1 MAVAELG
8 MQRFVR
14 PPDAGSSPVSHLR
27 MWCKRVAY
35 CDRNAEAR
43 FKSDIFNRTTKQT
56 RTCDPYSKL
65 FQVVKSKSVKF
76 VIRFESGNQRVMN
89 QKGETKNDNHY
100 DH

>member
-1 MAVAELG
+1 MRGNSHVRFLGGEGVVIPLTYPIAVAVAELA

-27 MWCKRVAY
+27 MWCKRV
-35 CDRNAEAR
+35 
-43 FKSDIFNRTTKQT
+43 
-56 RTCDPYSKL
+56 

>member
-1 MAVAELG
+1 MMNWFRQRGAYKCLSRMRGNAHVRFLGGKGVVIPLTYPIAVAVAELA

-43 FKSDIFNRTTKQT
+43 FKSDIFNHYNKT
-56 RTCDPYSKL
+56 
-65 FQVVKSKSVKF
+65 
-76 VIRFESGNQRVMN
+76 N
-89 QKGETKNDNHY
+89 KNM
-100 DH
+100 

>member
-1 MAVAELG
+1 MAVAELA

-43 FKSDIFNRTTKQT
+43 FKSDIFNRHNITTLI
-56 RTCDPYSKL
+56 CDPYSNL
-65 FQVVKSKSVKF
+65 FQVVKKSLSSLI
-76 VIRFESGNQRVMN
+76 IRFESGNQRVMN

>member
-1 MAVAELG
+1 MAVAELA

-27 MWCKRVAY
+27 MWCKRV
-35 CDRNAEAR
+35 RRGSNPT
-43 FKSDIFNRTTKQT
+43 FSIVTTKQT

>member
-1 MAVAELG
+1 MRGNSQVRFLGGEGVVIPAVAVAELA

-43 FKSDIFNRTTKQT
+43 FKSDIFNRYNKT
-56 RTCDPYSKL
+56 
-65 FQVVKSKSVKF
+65 
-76 VIRFESGNQRVMN
+76 N
-89 QKGETKNDNHY
+89 KNM
-100 DH
+100 

>member
-1 MAVAELG
+1 MAVAELA

-27 MWCKRVAY
+27 MWCKRV
-35 CDRNAEAR
+35 
-43 FKSDIFNRTTKQT
+43 
-56 RTCDPYSKL
+56 TCDPYSKL